1 MLIAEHRGSV
11 KRLVLINFGVGTG
24 VQTGAGVAG
33 GVPGAVSVGDA
44 ADSQ

>member
-1 MLIAEHRGSV
+1 MLNAEHRFWQTA
-11 KRLVLINFGVGTG
+11 VLINFGVGAG

-33 GVPGAVSVGDA
+33 GVPGAVSVGDV